1 LSLLKEFKEFT
12 LKGNVMDLAI
22 AVIIGTA
29 FGKIISSLVNDILMP
44 IIGLILGGFNFTS
57 LHLILKDNAILTYGN
72 FLQTMFDFIM
82 IAICIFIFIKIINY
96 VRIVF
101 RIVFRVVLSNRI

>member
-1 LSLLKEFKEFT
+1 
-12 LKGNVMDLAI
+12 MDLAI

-82 IAICIFIFIKIINY
+82 IAICIFIFIKIINSLKRKKAEEPAP
-96 VRIVF
+96 VPSEEVKLLTEIRDS
-101 RIVFRVVLSNRI
+101 LKK